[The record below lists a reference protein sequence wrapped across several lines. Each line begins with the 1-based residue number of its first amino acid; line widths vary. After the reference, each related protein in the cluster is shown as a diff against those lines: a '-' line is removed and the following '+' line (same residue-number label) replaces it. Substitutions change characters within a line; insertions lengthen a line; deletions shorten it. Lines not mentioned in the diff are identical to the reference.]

1 MKWKSLKH
9 NGVLFPPDPEYRHLS
24 ILVNGNKVILT
35 PFQEEMA
42 WAWAKKKDTPYVQD
56 KVFQA
61 NFLTDFLKL
70 FPSFEGVS
78 LEQIDFSEIISLQEK
93 ERVSNSDPQRK
104 KKLAQERKKRRETLK
119 EKYGYAEID
128 GVSTEVGNYMV
139 EPPGIFMGRGEH
151 PLRGKWKPRISPE
164 DIILNLDETA
174 APPVAPI
181 PGSQWGK
188 IIHDHNSTWLASWRD
203 SLSESMKYVWLSDVA
218 AIRQSRDKVKY
229 DTAAHLRKAIK
240 KVRSNILSGMR
251 DGDVKV
257 RKVATV
263 AFLIDNVS
271 MRVGDEKDEEE
282 ADTVGATT
290 LRVEHLTFTNS
301 GLDFDFLGKDSVRWQ
316 KSLPLDPD
324 GVVSKNVK
332 DFTKGKQ
339 PGDQI
344 FENITSDAVNR
355 FLAKGM
361 NGLSAKVFR
370 TYQASNEVRDYL
382 MGKEI
387 ETHDSENLK
396 IFHAKMA
403 NLQAAQRCNHKRTPP
418 PNWNER
424 LAKKEEKLIEILS
437 QTAKTEKGVQRL
449 AKRVENFKLKIRL
462 DKATRDYNLNTS
474 LRNYIDPKLYKGW
487 AESVEMEW
495 SKLYPKALQRKFAW
509 VDSIRTKWP

>member
-9 NGVLFPPDPEYRHLS
+9 NGVLFPPNHEYRNLS
-24 ILVNGNKVILT
+24 ILVKGNKVTLT

-61 NFLTDFLKL
+61 NFLTDFLRH
-70 FPSFEGVS
+70 FPGLEGVS
-78 LEQIDFSEIISLQEK
+78 LEQIDFSEITRVQEM
-93 ERVSNSDPQRK
+93 ERASNSDPQRK
-104 KKLAQERKKRRETLK
+104 KLLAQERKKRREILK

-128 GVSTEVGNYMV
+128 GVRTEVANYMV

-151 PLRGKWKPRISPE
+151 PLRGRWKPRVGPE
-164 DIILNLDETA
+164 DIILNLGETA
-174 APPVAPI
+174 VPPLVPI
-181 PGSQWGK
+181 PETQWGK

-203 SLSESMKYVWLSDVA
+203 NLSESMKYVWLSDVS
-218 AIRQSRDKVKY
+218 AIHQSRDKVKY
-229 DTAAHLRKAIK
+229 DTAAGLRKAIRR
-240 KVRSNILSGMR
+240 VRSNILAGMR
-251 DGDVKV
+251 DSDAKV

-263 AFLIDNVS
+263 AFLIDNLS

-301 GLDFDFLGKDSVRWQ
+301 GIDFDFLGKDSVRWQ
-316 KSLPLDPD
+316 KSLVLDPD
-324 GVVSKNVK
+324 GIVSKNLK
-332 DFTKGKQ
+332 GFTEGKQ

-344 FENITSDAVNR
+344 FENIASDAVNR

-361 NGLSAKVFR
+361 KGLSAKVFR

-382 MGKEI
+382 MNHEI
-387 ETHDSENLK
+387 ATHDSDDLK
-396 IFHAKMA
+396 LFHAKMA
-403 NLQAAQRCNHKRTPP
+403 NLQAATKCNHKRTPP
-418 PNWNER
+418 KNWNER
-424 LAKKEEKLIEILS
+424 LAKKEEKLTQIVS
-437 QTAKTEKGVQRL
+437 QTAKTEKGVLRL

-462 DKATRDYNLNTS
+462 DKATEDYNLNTS
-474 LRNYIDPKLYKGW
+474 LRNYIDPRLYKGW
-487 AESVEMEW
+487 AEHVDMQW

-509 VDSIRTKWP
+509 VDSTRTRWP